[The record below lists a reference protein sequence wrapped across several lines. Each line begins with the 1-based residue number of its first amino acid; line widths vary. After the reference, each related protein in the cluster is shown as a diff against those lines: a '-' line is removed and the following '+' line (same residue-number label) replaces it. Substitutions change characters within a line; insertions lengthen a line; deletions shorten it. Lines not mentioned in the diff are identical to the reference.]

1 MTTPNYV
8 LPNGDIKAPIKGVFN
23 AFIHASRE
31 HIKPHGGYD
40 PTSDA
45 FTDAQVEQCMA
56 NLFAMLSKA
65 RPRWEFIAERA
76 YMRLRNGAV
85 PYYDN
90 FKVVQDGEVLGEI
103 KHDWMRGDYRPI
115 ATNDRLRRARN
126 RNPWTYSKDP
136 KQLASIILKHFYPR
150 TDEDILNA
158 ASNIAT
164 SAAYNVIRDANHKH
178 TEYKRKLDTN
188 AAAFILENWDKF
200 VAFVPDNLTDTA
212 HNFKESAA
220 YMQDVMELDESSG
233 HLGTSYTLYERGN
246 RYLIRAKT
254 PIGTADTEYTLDDMP
269 EHIKAAYSL
278 LKLASKGEFIP
289 GVGVRVD
296 EYTYYIIAKQGD
308 TQ

>member
-1 MTTPNYV
+1 MTIPNYV

-23 AFIHASRE
+23 AFVYASRE

-56 NLFAMLSKA
+56 GLFAMLSKA

-76 YMRLRNGAV
+76 YMRIRNGSI

-103 KHDWMRGDYRPI
+103 KHDWMRGEYRPI
-115 ATNDRLRRARN
+115 ASNYRLQRARQ
-126 RNPWTYSKDP
+126 RNPWAYSKDP
-136 KQLASIILKHFYPR
+136 KQLASIIIKNFYPR

-158 ASNIAT
+158 ASNMAT

-178 TEYKRKLDTN
+178 TDYKRKLDTN

-200 VAFVPDNLTDTA
+200 VAFLPEELTDTA
-212 HNFKESAA
+212 HKFKESTA
-220 YMQDVMELDESSG
+220 YMQDVMALDDASG
-233 HLGTSYTLYERGN
+233 HLGTSYTLVERGN
-246 RYLIRAKT
+246 RYLIRVKMPA
-254 PIGTADTEYTLDDMP
+254 GTANMDHTLDDMP
-269 EHIKAAYSL
+269 EFIKAAYSL
-278 LKLASKGEFIP
+278 LKLAGRGEFIP
-289 GVGVRVD
+289 GMGVRVD
-296 EYTYYIIAKQGD
+296 EYTYFIIAKQGD